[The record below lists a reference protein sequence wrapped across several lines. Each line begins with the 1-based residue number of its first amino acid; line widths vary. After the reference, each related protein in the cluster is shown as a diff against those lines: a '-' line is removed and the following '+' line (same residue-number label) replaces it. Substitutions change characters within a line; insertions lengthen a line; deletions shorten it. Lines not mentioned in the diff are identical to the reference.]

1 MVLPCFAL
9 LFLSL
14 KITEIAGHNPNP
26 YPYYYPSGGN
36 YHQHSSQFNY
46 HYEDHHYKNNYHHDY
61 YDDHHLYGEHQAYS
75 GYYDYNNLSQWGYG
89 REHQCPNR
97 CIWDARSRSCTVYNY
112 WRREYEACYH
122 LSWGR

>member
-26 YPYYYPSGGN
+26 YPYYYPS
-36 YHQHSSQFNY
+36 
-46 HYEDHHYKNNYHHDY
+46 
-61 YDDHHLYGEHQAYS
+61 DHHLYGEHQAYS